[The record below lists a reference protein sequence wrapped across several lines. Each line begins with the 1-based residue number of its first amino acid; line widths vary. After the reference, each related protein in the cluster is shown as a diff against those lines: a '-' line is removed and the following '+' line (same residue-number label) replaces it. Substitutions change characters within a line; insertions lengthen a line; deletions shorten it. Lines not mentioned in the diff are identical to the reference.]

1 MRIRWTLPA
10 AGDLT
15 QICDYIEKRGSA
27 AAARRVALSIHA
39 GIGLFGRFP
48 MQGRTGRTP
57 STRELVLPGLP
68 YVAVYRVGEGV
79 VEILRILHGA
89 QEWP

>member
-1 MRIRWTLPA
+1 MRIRWTRPA

-15 QICDYIEKRGSA
+15 QICDYIEKHGSA
-27 AAARRVALSIHA
+27 GTARRVALSIYQHVGTLA
-39 GIGLFGRFP
+39 EFRER
-48 MQGRTGRTP
+48 GRTGRRP
-57 STRELVLPGLP
+57 DTRELVGAGLP
-68 YVAVYRVGEGV
+68 YLAVYRVGRDG

>member
-15 QICDYIEKRGSA
+15 QICDYVEKRGSPV
-27 AAARRVALSIHA
+27 AARRVALSIYA
-39 GIGLFGRFP
+39 GIGSLGKSP
-48 MQGRTGRTP
+48 MQGRTGGSP
-57 STRELVLPGLP
+57 NTRELVLAGLP
-68 YVAVYRVGEGV
+68 YLAVYRAGKDV

>member
-1 MRIRWTLPA
+1 MNIRWALPA

-27 AAARRVALSIHA
+27 AAARRVAFSIYEA
-39 GIGLFGRFP
+39 ISLLERFP
-48 MQGRTGRTP
+48 MQGRTGRSP
-57 STRELVLPGLP
+57 NTRELVLVGLP
-68 YVAVYRVGEGV
+68 YIAVYRLNEDT
-79 VEILRILHGA
+79 VEILRLLHGA

>member
-15 QICDYIEKRGSA
+15 QICDYIEKHGNG
-27 AAARRVALSIHA
+27 AAARRVALSIYD
-39 GIGLFGRFP
+39 GVGLLAKFP
-48 MQGRTGRTP
+48 RQGRPGRSP
-57 STRELVLPGLP
+57 STRELVLTGLP
-68 YVAVYRVGEGV
+68 YLIVYRLGEDI

-89 QEWP
+89 QQWP